1 MEILKNVPLALF
13 GNLSPAELSRY
24 DKQLRL
30 PTWGRLAQER
40 LKTGRVFVAGGSSLV
55 ATAAFYLVTAGVGH
69 VRVVDQTRVT
79 LSDLGDQ
86 VLYRERDLNRPKAL
100 ILQQRLQEVN
110 PFVQVEGLDKKIS
123 EHTILKVT
131 NQYDLLLANFQE
143 AGQAL
148 ILNRA
153 ALKYRLPLLLGWLQ
167 EWRGYLLTLKPGQGL
182 CLACT
187 SLPELHPSSQGLMA
201 PLSAIM
207 GGIMALEALRILG
220 GHQPV
225 LLERVFGFDGQ
236 KYECFEEPL
245 QTLPLC
251 PLCGRQN
258 QPQSPSP
265 ARQTA

>member
-1 MEILKNVPLALF
+1 MPLALL

-69 VRVVDQTRVT
+69 VRVVDQERVT

-110 PFVQVEGLDKKIS
+110 PFVQVEGLDRKIS
-123 EHTILKVT
+123 EHTILKIT
-131 NQYDLLLANFQE
+131 AQYDLLLANFQE
-143 AGQAL
+143 QRQAL

-153 ALKYRLPLLLGWLQ
+153 ALKYRQPLLLGWLQ
-167 EWRGYLLTLKPGQGL
+167 EWRGYLLTLKPGQGR

-187 SLPELHPSSQGLMA
+187 SLPAAQSGSQGLMA
-201 PLSAIM
+201 PLNAII
-207 GGIMALEALRILG
+207 GGIMALEGLRILG
-220 GHQPV
+220 GQEPA
-225 LLERVFGFDGQ
+225 LLERIFGFDGQ
-236 KYECFEEPL
+236 KYECFEEAL
-245 QTLPLC
+245 TSLPSC
-251 PLCGRQN
+251 PICGRRH
-258 QPQSPSP
+258 QPDQPTPPRSTS
-265 ARQTA
+265 